1 MQTSMCFFPVY
12 FPPALHL
19 FLSFKESVSYLS
31 SVTSKAVA
39 FSLFSKESRQTES
52 WDLSL
57 FMVPPSRIGK
67 LVYTHPSEG
76 LLYQLEIPKG
86 VGMWVNSLFPVW
98 TGGLALGVKGSLKTW
113 LLMIPLS
120 LSSLLRLCQTIW
132 TTY

>member
-1 MQTSMCFFPVY
+1 
-12 FPPALHL
+12 
-19 FLSFKESVSYLS
+19 
-31 SVTSKAVA
+31 
-39 FSLFSKESRQTES
+39 
-52 WDLSL
+52 
-57 FMVPPSRIGK
+57 MVPPSRIGK

-86 VGMWVNSLFPVW
+86 VGMWVNSLLPAW
-98 TGGLALGVKGSLKTW
+98 TGGLALSVKGSLKTW